1 MKYRDIGF
9 ERNHE
14 RQVFGEFEKSSRQIK
29 RERIKLLD
37 KFYRC
42 VLSGLLSRLYWD
54 NLSDSD
60 KDSIISKWSFIC
72 LGYNSKN
79 GISFKR
85 ANNEFK
91 DWILD
96 NYSVD
101 RVGYRHDILKSLG
114 I

>member
-1 MKYRDIGF
+1 MKYRDIRF
-9 ERNHE
+9 EKHRDK
-14 RQVFGEFEKSSRQIK
+14 QVFGDFEKSSRQIK

-60 KDSIISKWSFIC
+60 KDSIIDRWGVIC
-72 LGYNSKN
+72 IGYPTKG

-85 ANNEFK
+85 ANIEFR
-91 DWILD
+91 DWIMD
-96 NYSVD
+96 NYVVD
-101 RVGYRHDILKSLG
+101 KVGYRDDVLKVLG